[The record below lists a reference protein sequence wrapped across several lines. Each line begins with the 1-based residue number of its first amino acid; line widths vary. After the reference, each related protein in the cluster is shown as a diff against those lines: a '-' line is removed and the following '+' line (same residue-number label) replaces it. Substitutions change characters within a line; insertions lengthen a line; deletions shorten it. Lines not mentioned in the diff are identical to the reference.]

1 MDFTQAILLRKSR
14 RSYKDEPIPKEH
26 TDALLQ
32 SIQELNAQ
40 SGLHMQLVE
49 DKQAF
54 ASIRKNYGFFKNV
67 PAYFVLAGKEDD
79 PLLHEKIGY
88 YGELLVLEATR
99 LGLGT
104 CWVGSTYDKEQ
115 TKAELAEGER
125 VVCVVSVGLT
135 AGKDTVRER
144 TIYSMVHTKSKKL
157 EDLFECDETPAPA
170 WFLSAMNAV
179 LRAPSARNKQPVKII
194 YKNNRIEAVTG
205 EFQVNKID
213 LGIAKCHFDLE
224 CRNGFQFKDA
234 YQPVH

>member
-1 MDFTQAILLRKSR
+1 MDLTQAILLRKSR
-14 RSYKDEPIPKEH
+14 RSYKDEPIPQMQA
-26 TDALLQ
+26 DALLR
-32 SIQELNAQ
+32 SIDELNAQ
-40 SGLHMQLVE
+40 SGLHIQLVT

-67 PAYFVLAGKEDD
+67 PAYFVLAGNESD
-79 PLLHEKIGY
+79 PKLHEKVGY

-104 CWVGSTYDKEQ
+104 CWVGSTYDKAQ

-125 VVCVVSVGLT
+125 VVCVVSVGVA
-135 AGKDTVRER
+135 AGNDTLRER
-144 TIYSMVHTKSKKL
+144 TIYSMIHTKSKKL
-157 EDLFECDETPAPA
+157 EDLYECDETPPPA

-179 LRAPSARNKQPVKII
+179 LRAPSARNKQPVRII
-194 YKNNRIEAVTG
+194 YKDGKIEAATG

-224 CRNGFQFKDA
+224 CKNGFQFKNEL
-234 YQPVH
+234 